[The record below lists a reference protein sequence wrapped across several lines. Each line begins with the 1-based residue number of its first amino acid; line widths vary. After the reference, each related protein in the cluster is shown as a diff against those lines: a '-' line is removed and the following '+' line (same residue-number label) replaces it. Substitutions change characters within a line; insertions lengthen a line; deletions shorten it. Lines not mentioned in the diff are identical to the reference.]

1 MNAGMWNWTKGY
13 SSQKQTSPS

>member
-1 MNAGMWNWTKGY
+1 MNAGMWNWTNGY

>member
-1 MNAGMWNWTKGY
+1 MNTGMWNWTNGY